1 MCGRARRSRA
11 QPEAPGGQASPARP
25 NSGSSL
31 SQVAGA
37 CISQVGRWGAVPAFG
52 KSWMLFRVLFMNGVA
67 INTVG
72 LGGGGGS
79 GVRRKRP
86 AGAHSVRAQQTINHA
101 ERGTTFEWRRSGPDG
116 KDGTAP
122 YHEADSRAHR
132 FKREVGF
139 VASNQAEIDAD
150 AVAGQAHAFL
160 NRDFCKIKSH
170 VDRVADWA
178 RIERYILEFH
188 SGSEYAKYLLKL
200 EHTPPDGEKVLW
212 QALRTRALLPSLLPW
227 PYPTPCHTGA
237 PRAPRHLGDRLSALR
252 LPACG

>member
-1 MCGRARRSRA
+1 
-11 QPEAPGGQASPARP
+11 
-25 NSGSSL
+25 
-31 SQVAGA
+31 
-37 CISQVGRWGAVPAFG
+37 
-52 KSWMLFRVLFMNGVA
+52 MLFRVLFMNGVA
-67 INTVG
+67 INMVN
-72 LGGGGGS
+72 LGRGGDA
-79 GVRRKRP
+79 GVRQKRT
-86 AGAHSVRAQQTINHA
+86 AGAHTVRAQQTINHA
-101 ERGTTFEWRRSGPDG
+101 ERGTTFEWRRSGRDG
-116 KDGTAP
+116 KDGTTP

-188 SGSEYAKYLLKL
+188 PRSEYAKYLLKL
-200 EHTPPDGEKVLW
+200 EHTPPGGKKVRW
-212 QALRTRALLPSLLPW
+212 QALLHARALLPSPLPR